1 MYIGIWV
8 CICVY
13 IYMYVC
19 IYVCV
24 YIYSLIIL
32 LSRNKLQHPKC
43 KSPNTHNAHCGIQ
56 NKGLQITTWPTARQG
71 SPRCIISP
79 FPILL
84 SVFSVCVS
92 YFVSLMFGCALSQSS
107 HIAENETWIWNHYH
121 RGTLGIL
128 LQEFWFKQFFVPAC
142 AVLSHHPSCLIVS
155 HCLCL
160 VLICTRAW

>member
-1 MYIGIWV
+1 MYTYI
-8 CICVY
+8 CMCVY
-13 IYMYVC
+13 MCVC
-19 IYVCV
+19 IY
-24 YIYSLIIL
+24 IPWLSYSPEINCNTQSARAQTLIM
-32 LSRNKLQHPKC
+32 P
-43 KSPNTHNAHCGIQ
+43 TYHCGIQ